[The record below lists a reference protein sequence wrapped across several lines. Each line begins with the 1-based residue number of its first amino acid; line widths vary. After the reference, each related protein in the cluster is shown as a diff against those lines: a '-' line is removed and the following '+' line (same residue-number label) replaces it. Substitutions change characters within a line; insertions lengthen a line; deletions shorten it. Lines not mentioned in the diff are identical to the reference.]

1 MLTQHTIT
9 ALKQLKLDGMAKAF
23 EEQLEQPSMQSL
35 CFEDRFGMVV
45 DRELNHRDNK
55 RVVRLK
61 RNAKFKFNMAYVE
74 DIDYHAGRGLDRSQI
89 ASLISCDWI
98 RHAQNIIFT
107 GLTGVGKSWLACAFG
122 NQACRQGFSVCY
134 VRASRLFEE
143 LRIAH
148 ADGSFMRRLN
158 QLAKTDLLILDD
170 FAMAAMGSQERL
182 DLLEVLDDRVST
194 RATLFTSQLPTDTW
208 HEYLNDPTVADAILD
223 RVLHQAHKLKLTG
236 ESMRKKKRGQA
247 IDDKRDS

>member
-9 ALKQLKLDGMAKAF
+9 TLKQLKLDGMAKAF
-23 EEQLEQPSMQSL
+23 EEQLEQPAMKSL
-35 CFEDRFGMVV
+35 AFEERFGMVV

-55 RVVRLK
+55 RVARLK
-61 RNAKFKFNMAYVE
+61 RYAKFKFSTAYVE
-74 DIDYHAGRGLDRSQI
+74 DIDYHAGRSLDQPQI

-98 RHAQNIIFT
+98 RHAQNVILI
-107 GLTGVGKSWLACAFG
+107 GLTGVGKSWLACALG

-134 VRASRLFEE
+134 VRVSRLFEE

-148 ADGSFMRRLN
+148 ADGSFMRRLS

-170 FAMAAMGSQERL
+170 FAMAAMGVQERL
-182 DLLEVLDDRVST
+182 DLLEVIDDRVST
-194 RATLFTSQLPTDTW
+194 RATLVTSQLPTETW

-223 RVLHQAHKLKLTG
+223 RVLHQAHKLKITG
-236 ESMRKKKRGQA
+236 KSMRDRKRGQVTGN
-247 IDDKRDS
+247 KHDS